1 METKSIFQHRWVKW
15 TAVILTWTAVA
26 LFFASQST
34 LWDRYLFRQQVTWQR
49 AITINFSFYYVWA
62 LLAPGVLWLRKRYRF
77 ERRKWPK
84 ALLVHIPTSLAIAG
98 MQLFLAE
105 SIWNMVREEPLS
117 MYETFRSI
125 EFSFAFN
132 FQTNTLAY
140 WVILGF
146 GYTLEYYRQFRD
158 RELKASQLEAQLVK
172 ANLQALKMQM
182 QPHFLF
188 NTLNSISSL
197 MHKNVEDADKVVAR
211 LGELLRYS
219 LETEGIQEVSL
230 RDELDFL
237 QRYLE
242 IEKVRYGNRLK
253 VRITTG
259 NGVLRAKVP
268 NLILQP
274 LVENAIRH
282 GVGTRS
288 SGGRIEIIA
297 ERNDDMLD
305 LVVRDDGPG
314 LPHGSSGEFSE
325 GVGLHNTR
333 SRLEQLYGEN
343 HEFRLKNGDGRG
355 LEVQMRIP
363 YHEESVVE
371 E

>member
-1 METKSIFQHRWVKW
+1 METKSFFQNQWVKW
-15 TAVILTWTAVA
+15 TAIFLTWTAVG

-34 LWDRYLFRQQVTWQR
+34 LWDRYIFRQEITWQR
-49 AITINFSFYYVWA
+49 AITTNFTFYYVWA
-62 LLAPGVLWLRKRYRF
+62 LLAPFVLWLRKRYRL

-84 ALLVHIPTSLAIAG
+84 ALLVHLPTSMIIAV

-117 MYETFRSI
+117 MYEAFRSI

-132 FQTNTLAY
+132 FQTNALTY

-146 GYTLEYYRQFRD
+146 GYTMEYYRQFRD
-158 RELKASQLEAQLVK
+158 RELRASLLEAQLVK
-172 ANLQALKMQM
+172 ANLQALKMQL

-197 MHKNVEDADKVVAR
+197 MHKNVADADRVVAR
-211 LGELLRYS
+211 LGDLLRYS
-219 LETEGIQEVSL
+219 LETEGMQEVTL

-237 QRYLE
+237 ERYLE
-242 IEKVRYGNRLK
+242 IEKVRFGNRLK
-253 VRITTG
+253 VRITTH
-259 NGVLRAKVP
+259 NGVLQAQVP

-274 LVENAIRH
+274 LVENAIRY
-282 GVGTRS
+282 GVGARS
-288 SGGRIEIIA
+288 RGGKIEIVA
-297 ERNDDMLD
+297 ERDDDMLD
-305 LVVRDDGPG
+305 LIVRDDGPG
-314 LPHGSSGEFSE
+314 LQHGSSEVTE

-333 SRLEQLYGEN
+333 MRLEQLYGEN

-363 YHEESVVE
+363 YHEKSMVE